1 MKVLRTKTRNVG
13 TESYRAPEVN
23 SGLGYDPSFADV
35 WSLGVMLF
43 FFVRMPYKLRKL
55 ILFADSICFAQGSQ
69 CTFLTITVK
78 TLILH
83 FNVEIPSHNILGN
96 SLHV

>member
-1 MKVLRTKTRNVG
+1 MKIFSDANPMQVLRTKTRGVG

-43 FFVRMPYKLRKL
+43 FFVSHVKTKTGKCNCTCLSVKP
-55 ILFADSICFAQGSQ
+55 FADLFELSSYALLNLYIK
-69 CTFLTITVK
+69 L
-78 TLILH
+78 
-83 FNVEIPSHNILGN
+83 
-96 SLHV
+96 